1 MQEGDARRTRGWGLG
16 RGSACDSMPA
26 TRVRRYRMRD
36 RRSWSRTEAS
46 ACSACIALLHLRW
59 ILFCAAAPQSRDAPL
74 YRQVAGNSSH
84 AAVISKVSST
94 DAYRYACCCN
104 ERWQWA
110 GRPGETASRRRVQK
124 CLGVAADAQRAGSD
138 RGIVCHFADLATRT
152 FRIVGRRTLQ
162 PTLAKASRRPSA
174 TSQLGEGHRA
184 RVADGVLHRNPAIAT
199 HTGIAKD
206 AIPVSNHPMEMAG
219 SSPAMTWLRAVRQQL
234 GPLVLLDHWA
244 GSTCT
249 QLLL

>member
-1 MQEGDARRTRGWGLG
+1 MHAEHADGDWAAAPPVTRCRQRVSVGIECVIDGLG
-16 RGSACDSMPA
+16 AARKHQ
-26 TRVRRYRMRD
+26 RVLR
-36 RRSWSRTEAS
+36 AS
-46 ACSACIALLHLRW
+46 PCCICVGFFSVL
-59 ILFCAAAPQSRDAPL
+59 AAPQSRDAPL

-184 RVADGVLHRNPAIAT
+184 RGADGVLHCNPAIAT